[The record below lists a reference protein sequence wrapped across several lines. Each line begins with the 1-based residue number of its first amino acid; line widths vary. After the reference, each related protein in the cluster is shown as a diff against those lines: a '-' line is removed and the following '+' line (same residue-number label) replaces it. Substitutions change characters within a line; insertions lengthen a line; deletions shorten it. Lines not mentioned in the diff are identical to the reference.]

1 MWKRCSKDTGRV
13 PGGIKV
19 PQGRAESFN
28 YLRDSLVL
36 QESKTQTAVDGSF
49 LGRTLKKGFFVQ
61 NSLL

>member
-1 MWKRCSKDTGRV
+1 M

-19 PQGRAESFN
+19 PKGRAESFN

-49 LGRTLKKGFFVQ
+49 LGRTLKKGFLCRIVCYK
-61 NSLL
+61 